1 MRLTEGLGKSEAAIV
16 DAYLRVM
23 CSKPYDKVRVKDVL
37 EESGVVRSTFYK
49 YFDDMYALLERV
61 EAMLLARLSLYKSSS
76 KAAREAYAGMPFE
89 SMENWFEVCI
99 GLRGSVAPLMGPNGD
114 PYFYRRLQNQM
125 RRELND
131 MMNDD
136 GVPADHKRPYYVELC
151 TAAYLGI
158 LSYLVTT
165 GDDDV
170 LLSAREMA
178 TMANSARA
186 AWFTLD
192 ERSPGISDA
201 RLFGQAASAE

>member
-1 MRLTEGLGKSEAAIV
+1 MKLTEGMGKSEAAII
-16 DAYLRVM
+16 DACLNVM
-23 CSKPYDKVRVKDVL
+23 RFKPYDKVRVKDVL

-49 YFDDMYALLERV
+49 YFDDMYSLLERV
-61 EAMLLARLSLYKSSS
+61 EIMLLGRLSLYKSSS

-99 GLRGSVAPLMGPNGD
+99 ELRGAVAPLMGPNGD

-131 MMNDD
+131 MMDDD
-136 GVPADHKRPYYVELC
+136 GVPADRKRPYYVELC
-151 TAAYLGI
+151 TAAYIGI
-158 LSYLVTT
+158 LSYLITT
-165 GDDDV
+165 GDDDL

-186 AWFTLD
+186 AWFMLD
-192 ERSPGISDA
+192 ERSPDISEE
-201 RLFGQAASAE
+201 RLFGQPDRE